1 MLSCTG
7 VPPSSTDEQCGEV
20 GTGALVGSVTA
31 IVLAL
36 LLSVVAHVVIGMYVM
51 NRRGKRVTESGRVL
65 QEAVY
70 DYIDPTEI
78 QEGKAADLEMRVN
91 KAYGEVRT
99 RAATVEVQPNEV
111 YEQVHTGVSSP
122 AEV

>member
-51 NRRGKRVTESGRVL
+51 NRRGKTVTESGCVL

-70 DYIDPTEI
+70 DYIDPTEV

-99 RAATVEVQPNEV
+99 RAATVEVQPNKA
-111 YEQVHTGVSSP
+111 YEQVQTGVSSP